1 MSYAKAGEQLEVLIK
16 AGAFD
21 KLEAFNMMQLLTE
34 FNAEDTPKSRRN
46 VLGKRFKETIE
57 KNIAR
62 AVSSK
67 GRSKAASSSKA
78 IS

>member
-1 MSYAKAGEQLEVLIK
+1 
-16 AGAFD
+16 
-21 KLEAFNMMQLLTE
+21 MQLLTE
-34 FNAEDTPKSRRN
+34 FNAEDTPKSRRS

-57 KNIAR
+57 KNITR